1 MCIENL
7 CSAFKCFI
15 IIVIIIIT
23 LVLGLP
29 PLKAEQARGQEEEE
43 INYLIKLNFNLRQ
56 NYLIRNCGHGYEV
69 QKYMLHSGTGIIWEC
84 IHGIIMKNT
93 KTKQLHHVT
102 TYQIRRV

>member
-15 IIVIIIIT
+15 IIVIIIT

-43 INYLIKLNFNLRQ
+43 INYLIKLIFNLRQ